1 MQPKAMMVWLFI
13 ATLGL
18 TNCQV
23 TVNQSI
29 EIEDGKKIRN
39 DLNTINGNIVIGREC
54 LVQGTCRTVN
64 GSIEVGEQAEVYE
77 LQTVNG
83 SIRIGHDVTIEGDIQ
98 SINGSI
104 RSRRGARIDGRI
116 SSVNSNIELEGTTVL
131 RDLVTYN
138 GDIILADSSIVH
150 GDILVK
156 RGRDHSGPPRRLT
169 IRITNHSIVQ
179 GSIVVRDEA
188 KRVTVDLAEGGTVK
202 GQIQGAEKI
211 EE

>member
-1 MQPKAMMVWLFI
+1 MQPKTMMVWLFI

-64 GSIEVGEQAEVYE
+64 GSIEVGEQSEVYE

-83 SIRIGHDVTIEGDIQ
+83 SIRIGHDVISRAMFNRSMARFGVVGALELMAGLAR
-98 SINGSI
+98 SIATLSLKVPRCTGIWLPTTATSSWPI
-104 RSRRGARIDGRI
+104 AASCTAI
-116 SSVNSNIELEGTTVL
+116 SW
-131 RDLVTYN
+131 
-138 GDIILADSSIVH
+138 
-150 GDILVK
+150 
-156 RGRDHSGPPRRLT
+156 
-169 IRITNHSIVQ
+169 
-179 GSIVVRDEA
+179 
-188 KRVTVDLAEGGTVK
+188 
-202 GQIQGAEKI
+202 
-211 EE
+211 

>member
-1 MQPKAMMVWLFI
+1 MQPKTLIVWLFL

-18 TNCQV
+18 TKCQV
-23 TVNQSI
+23 TVNQFI
-29 EIEDGKKIRN
+29 EIEAGKKVRN

-64 GSIEVGEQAEVYE
+64 GSIEVGERSEVYE

-83 SIRIGHDVTIEGDIQ
+83 RIRVGHDVTIEGDVQ

-104 RSRRGARIDGRI
+104 RSHRGTRIEGRI
-116 SSVNSNIELEGTTVL
+116 RSVNSNIELEGTTVH
-131 RDLVTYN
+131 RDVVTYN
-138 GDIILADSSIVH
+138 GDILLADSSIVH
-150 GDILVK
+150 GDILVQ

-169 IRITNHSIVQ
+169 IRITNHSVVE
-179 GSIVVRDEA
+179 GSIVVRNEA
-188 KRVTVDLAEGGTVK
+188 KRVIVDLAEGGTVK